1 MDNLTAGPGSET
13 LYVIPFGEGRGRWNY
28 TYAIKSEGASITANT
43 SRGGD
48 VGPLPTVYFMYDEG
62 DQRRD
67 VTCVNYQWN
76 KGDVIEP
83 AGIGK
88 WYFGKYRFEWM
99 HAQPYTGGNDDGI
112 KPMVMRYSDILLMAA
127 EIENELNGPAGAKK
141 YLEEVRAR
149 ACGEDA
155 AAAYVAALSTK
166 EDFFEAVAKERALE
180 FCGEFLRKA
189 DLIRWNRL
197 KESLDAAKAQMND
210 LRDLAGDFAGLSGD
224 IAYVLSEDGE
234 SLDILFL
241 APGEKAPSGYELSAG
256 YVNKYDD
263 AKKTGF
269 YAEKIEGI
277 YAQDPVQHMFWPIFN
292 DTMTNS
298 QGYIKNDYGYD
309 NL

>member
-1 MDNLTAGPGSET
+1 
-13 LYVIPFGEGRGRWNY
+13 
-28 TYAIKSEGASITANT
+28 
-43 SRGGD
+43 
-48 VGPLPTVYFMYDEG
+48 
-62 DQRRD
+62 
-67 VTCVNYQWN
+67 
-76 KGDVIEP
+76 
-83 AGIGK
+83 
-88 WYFGKYRFEWM
+88 
-99 HAQPYTGGNDDGI
+99 
-112 KPMVMRYSDILLMAA
+112 
-127 EIENELNGPAGAKK
+127 
-141 YLEEVRAR
+141 
-149 ACGEDA
+149 
-155 AAAYVAALSTK
+155 
-166 EDFFEAVAKERALE
+166 
-180 FCGEFLRKA
+180 
-189 DLIRWNRL
+189 
-197 KESLDAAKAQMND
+197 MND

-234 SLDILFL
+234 SLDIKFL